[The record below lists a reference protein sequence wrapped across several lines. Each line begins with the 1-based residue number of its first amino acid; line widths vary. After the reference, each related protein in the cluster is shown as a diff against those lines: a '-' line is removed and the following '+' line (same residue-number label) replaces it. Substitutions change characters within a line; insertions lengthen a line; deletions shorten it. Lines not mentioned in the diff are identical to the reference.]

1 MKQALYILDPY
12 DDDQVELFSFEDTV
26 LAYINKIRNNM
37 NSSEYKENKK
47 NNNEIEEFLFT
58 MEDNK
63 IKDYCHLQGE
73 KDIKVCHITFPL
85 MNLRKRP
92 LLTLASAY
100 ASSVVEAEEVFI
112 KIDPKDKDTIKI
124 LEDSGFESLGEEG
137 NILIYLQDK
146 ELELNTQ
153 RKI

>member
-26 LAYINKIRNNM
+26 LTYINKIRNNM

-100 ASSVVEAEEVFI
+100 AHSVVEAEEVFI

>member
-1 MKQALYILDPY
+1 MKQILYILDPY
-12 DDDQVELFSFEDTV
+12 DDEQVKLFSFEDTV
-26 LAYINKIRNNM
+26 LTYINKIRDNM

-47 NNNEIEEFLFT
+47 NTNEIEEFLFT
-58 MEDNK
+58 MENNK
-63 IKDYCHLQGE
+63 VKDYCHLIGE

-100 ASSVVEAEEVFI
+100 AEGVVESEEVFV
-112 KIDPKDKDTIKI
+112 KIDPKDKDTIKV

-137 NILIYLQDK
+137 NILIYLKDK
-146 ELELNTQ
+146 ELELNIQ